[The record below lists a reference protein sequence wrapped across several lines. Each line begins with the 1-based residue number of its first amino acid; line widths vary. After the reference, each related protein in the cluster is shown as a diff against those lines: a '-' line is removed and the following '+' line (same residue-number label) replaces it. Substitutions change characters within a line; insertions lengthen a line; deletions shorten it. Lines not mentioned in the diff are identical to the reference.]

1 MPHPTDVHIGHRIRE
16 LRLAAGM
23 SQVALG
29 VELGVSFQQAQKY
42 ESGANRISGS
52 RIWDLCKVLRVE
64 PNDLFDGLGS
74 VARSPE
80 AQGRTRMVLETVKD
94 LNSLHPTQLQ
104 PIRQIIKAV
113 REANDTAKAMPA
125 AE

>member
-94 LNSLHPTQLQ
+94 LNSLQPSQLQ

>member
-42 ESGANRISGS
+42 ESGANRLSGS
-52 RIWDLCKVLRVE
+52 RMWDLCKVLRVE

-74 VARSPE
+74 VTRSPE

-94 LNSLHPTQLQ
+94 LNSLHQSQLQ